1 MEKHVNEP
9 LFRMLMEKITVYV
22 NRLTVKFKSGL
33 EIDVRGKTRERLNA
47 LQFQWIARFFVVRQS
62 MV

>member
-1 MEKHVNEP
+1 
-9 LFRMLMEKITVYV
+9 MEKITVYV
-22 NRLTVKFKSGL
+22 NRLTMKFKSGL
-33 EIDVRGKTRERLNA
+33 EIDVRGKIRERLNA